1 MSRLVTRDRSGL
13 AAVAAVAAAPAEPNA
28 PSEPSWAATVARCG
42 AEAGP
47 FDAGLLDAWG
57 HEIETVQA
65 RVGALDA
72 AAGSATQR
80 GAAPDGRGDALPGRY
95 ALVALAAARSGGFWS
110 TEQLVA
116 VGAAVE
122 LAYQATRHHDEVRD
136 RGDQRAR
143 DDNRRHVLDGDWSIT
158 QAAVLVA
165 DIGPEAYRVLVRGYG
180 AAQVARFA
188 GRSPA
193 ALLAS
198 ALALGH
204 LVAGVRD
211 GSAISAE
218 SVGARVYRWAIAS

>member
-1 MSRLVTRDRSGL
+1 MSWLVTRDRSGL
-13 AAVAAVAAAPAEPNA
+13 AAAHVAPAEPTVPA
-28 PSEPSWAATVARCG
+28 APSWAATVLRCE

-47 FDAGLLDAWG
+47 FDAGLLGAWI
-57 HEIETVQA
+57 HEIEMVQR
-65 RVGALDA
+65 RVGALEA
-72 AAGSATQR
+72 PAGSATQR
-80 GAAPDGRGDALPGRY
+80 AAAPDRRVDEAPGRY
-95 ALVALAAARSGGFWS
+95 ALVALAAARSGEFWS

-122 LAYQATRHHDEVRD
+122 LAYRATRHHDEVRD

-165 DIGPEAYRVLVRGYG
+165 DIGPEAYRLLVRGYG

-188 GRSPA
+188 GRSPT

-198 ALALGH
+198 AMALGQ

-211 GSAISAE
+211 GTAISAD
-218 SVGARVYRWAIAS
+218 SVGARVYGWAIAS